1 LNKKPE
7 SISPIIPE
15 APPELP
21 TPKVSAPTAPLPTE
35 PVPKIPIE
43 AKKDLKESTTSPTRK
58 QAGTIK
64 SPSNPVLTL
73 RSSRG
78 GTTSSSTARI
88 RAFAYDDEDDKIKS
102 PKSPK
107 LEELFQALEKKD
119 DKKESEHK
127 YKDKSPEDYKH
138 KEEKKQK
145 KEKKEKKD
153 DKEKKEKK
161 ENKEKDAKKNLH
173 TSSAIG
179 TLRSKESEVKKG
191 KFNTLT
197 KSSANASRKQL
208 HKKFTVEIPDVP
220 ESDSDDDARSPKAS
234 KKKSRI
240 NLLKTDS
247 FTKANLSPR
256 NTHLVLPSP
265 LTSSRELGKPRK
277 IASYSAS
284 LNTDA
289 IHK

>member
-1 LNKKPE
+1 
-7 SISPIIPE
+7 
-15 APPELP
+15 
-21 TPKVSAPTAPLPTE
+21 VSAPTAPLPTE

-107 LEELFQALEKKD
+107 LEELFQPLEKKD

-161 ENKEKDAKKNLH
+161 KRTKRKMLRRTYTHLQQLVLLDQKK
-173 TSSAIG
+173 
-179 TLRSKESEVKKG
+179 VK
-191 KFNTLT
+191 
-197 KSSANASRKQL
+197 
-208 HKKFTVEIPDVP
+208 
-220 ESDSDDDARSPKAS
+220 
-234 KKKSRI
+234 
-240 NLLKTDS
+240 LK
-247 FTKANLSPR
+247 KANL
-256 NTHLVLPSP
+256 
-265 LTSSRELGKPRK
+265 
-277 IASYSAS
+277 
-284 LNTDA
+284 
-289 IHK
+289 IH

>member
-1 LNKKPE
+1 MDMTLTGMQALKKTDSAFINKTELSTSPTPAFTHNLKKTTASKKFLDDLNKQPE

-64 SPSNPVLTL
+64 SASNPVLNL

-179 TLRSKESEVKKG
+179 TLRSKESEVKK
-191 KFNTLT
+191 
-197 KSSANASRKQL
+197 RQ
-208 HKKFTVEIPDVP
+208 I
-220 ESDSDDDARSPKAS
+220 
-234 KKKSRI
+234 
-240 NLLKTDS
+240 
-247 FTKANLSPR
+247 
-256 NTHLVLPSP
+256 
-265 LTSSRELGKPRK
+265 
-277 IASYSAS
+277 
-284 LNTDA
+284 
-289 IHK
+289 

>member
-1 LNKKPE
+1 MDMTLTGMQALKKKTDSAFINKTELSTSPTPAFTHNLKKTTASKKFLDDLNKKPE

-153 DKEKKEKK
+153 DKEKK
-161 ENKEKDAKKNLH
+161 
-173 TSSAIG
+173 
-179 TLRSKESEVKKG
+179 R
-191 KFNTLT
+191 
-197 KSSANASRKQL
+197 
-208 HKKFTVEIPDVP
+208 
-220 ESDSDDDARSPKAS
+220 
-234 KKKSRI
+234 KKKRTKRKMLRRTYTHLQQLV
-240 NLLKTDS
+240 LLDQKKVKLK
-247 FTKANLSPR
+247 KANL
-256 NTHLVLPSP
+256 
-265 LTSSRELGKPRK
+265 
-277 IASYSAS
+277 
-284 LNTDA
+284 
-289 IHK
+289 IH